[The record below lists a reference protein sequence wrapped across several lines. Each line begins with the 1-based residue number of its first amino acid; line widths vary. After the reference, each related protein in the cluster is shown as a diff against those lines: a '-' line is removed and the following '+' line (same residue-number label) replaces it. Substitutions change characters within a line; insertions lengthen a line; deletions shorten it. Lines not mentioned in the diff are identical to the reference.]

1 MLLNYYLL
9 TNVRNFDDAY
19 HLKTSPVNPNVLNAE
34 DGWLNSAA
42 NTAIIVGD
50 SNSAAFASA
59 LAEGMDGFACGSR
72 DRADGRYL

>member
-1 MLLNYYLL
+1 MHVNMLARTFRSDILN
-9 TNVRNFDDAY
+9 T
-19 HLKTSPVNPNVLNAE
+19 
-34 DGWLNSAA
+34 
-42 NTAIIVGD
+42 IGD